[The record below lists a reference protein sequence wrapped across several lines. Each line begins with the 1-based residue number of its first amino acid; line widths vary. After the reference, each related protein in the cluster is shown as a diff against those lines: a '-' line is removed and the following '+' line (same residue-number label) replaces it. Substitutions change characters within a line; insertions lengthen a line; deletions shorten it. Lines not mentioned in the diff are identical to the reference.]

1 MAVTQLSDLVIVPKM
16 FNQGVTLE
24 ALEKDLLIGS
34 GAAVVDPALDAFLNG
49 PMGGKT
55 VEVRSLGPLA
65 PVDANIST
73 DLPTQAVPQKLGDV
87 STVAVRQ
94 SLNQAFSSMDL
105 VADLYGSDPLG
116 SVMGRLGKY
125 WTTVRQNRVLA
136 SIQGI
141 LAASVDGE
149 GNSDLIVDITGG
161 DALPDAS
168 ITAANFINSGP
179 IIDAAALMGDRD
191 QDLTGLAVHSVVY
204 ATMQKLNLIT
214 TEKLS
219 DTNIFI
225 SRYMGFPILVDDGLT
240 VERRVPTGSTPP
252 PAYNVYYS
260 YLFGYG
266 AISLGNG
273 TPLNPVKIERS
284 ELAGTGGGQETLV
297 SRVEWIIH
305 PNGYKCNLDATPTM
319 AQLKAKESW
328 TRAYERKRIKL
339 AVIKSRG

>member
-1 MAVTQLSDLVIVPKM
+1 MAVTQLSDLAIVPKFFSQEM
-16 FNQGVTLE
+16 MLD
-24 ALEKDLLIGS
+24 ALERDLLIGS

-49 PMGGKT
+49 QMGGKT
-55 VEVRSLGPLA
+55 VEVRSLGPIA

-73 DLPTQAVPQKLGDV
+73 DLATLAVPQKLGDV
-87 STVAVRQ
+87 STIAVRQ

-105 VADLYGSDPLG
+105 VADLYGNDPLG

-141 LAASVDGE
+141 LADSVANHD
-149 GNSDLIVDITGG
+149 SDLVVDVTGG
-161 DALPDAS
+161 DALAEAAV
-168 ITAANFINSGP
+168 TAANFINSGP
-179 IIDAAALMGDRD
+179 IIDAAALMGDRA
-191 QDLTGLAVHSVVY
+191 QDLTALAVHSVVY
-204 ATMQKLNLIT
+204 ATMEKLNLIT

-240 VERRVPTGSTPP
+240 VEPRVPGGTSPP
-252 PAYNVYYS
+252 PPYNVYYS
-260 YLFGYG
+260 FLFGYG

-273 TPLNPVKIERS
+273 TPLNPVKVERS

-319 AQLKAKESW
+319 TQLKAKESW